1 MRTQAGF
8 FMPETFSKPAIS
20 LDDQVALLQSR
31 GLLIEDEAR
40 AKHYLRHIGYYR
52 LSGYSLVFQVG
63 YNSDGHHRFHPD
75 ASFDAILD
83 LYVFDRKL
91 RLHMLDA
98 LERIE
103 VAARA
108 AISHEMCAL
117 HGSHWFMDVAHFFD
131 HSRHSKFL
139 NVVKKDLGHGQGNAN
154 MADTRQVFIQH
165 YYTKYDQ
172 PELPPSWMVF
182 EVLSFGAVSQVFNN
196 LTRQNQ
202 KPVARSFGLDPSI
215 FSSWLHAVSYTR
227 NLVAH
232 HARLWNKT
240 FTITPIAAK
249 TLAAEMQPN
258 NKLYAQAIVCQAL
271 LDVIAPGSHW
281 ATRLADL
288 MEEHPKVPLAKMGFP
303 EGWKT
308 RSIWAKHFAS
318 GSPV

>member
-1 MRTQAGF
+1 
-8 FMPETFSKPAIS
+8 MPEIFCKPAIS
-20 LDDQVALLQSR
+20 LEEQVALLKSR
-31 GLLIEDEAR
+31 GLLIADEVR

-52 LSGYSLVFQVG
+52 LSGYGLVFQVD
-63 YNSDGHHRFHPD
+63 YNADGQHRFHPD
-75 ASFDAILD
+75 ASFEAILD

-108 AISHEMCAL
+108 AVSHEMCIQ
-117 HGSHWFMDVAHFFD
+117 HGPHWFMKAAHFTD
-131 HSRHSKFL
+131 QGRHTKFL
-139 NVVKKDLGHGQGNAN
+139 AVAKKDICHDQGKAR
-154 MADTRQVFIQH
+154 ARQVFIQH
-165 YYTKYDQ
+165 YYTTYDQ

-182 EVLSFGAVSQVFNN
+182 EVLSFGAVSQVFDN

-202 KPVARSFGLDPSI
+202 KPISRSLGLDPGI

-240 FTITPIAAK
+240 FTITPVAAK
-249 TLAAEMQPN
+249 VLATELQPG
-258 NKLYAQAIVCQAL
+258 NKLYAQIVVCQAL
-271 LDVIAPGSHW
+271 LDTIAPGSHW
-281 ATRLADL
+281 ATRLAVL

-303 EGWKT
+303 ENWKT
-308 RSIWAKHFAS
+308 RSLWAKHF
-318 GSPV
+318 GS

>member
-1 MRTQAGF
+1 
-8 FMPETFSKPAIS
+8 MPKTFTKPAIS
-20 LDDQVALLQSR
+20 LDDQVALLKSR
-31 GLLIEDEAR
+31 GLSIHDVER

-52 LSGYSLVFQVG
+52 LSGYGLVFQVG
-63 YNSDGHHRFHPD
+63 YNADGQHRFHPD
-75 ASFDAILD
+75 ASFEAIVD

-108 AISHEMCAL
+108 AISHEMCTQ
-117 HGSHWFMDVAHFFD
+117 HGPHWFMNAAHFTD
-131 HSRHSKFL
+131 QARHTKFI
-139 NVVKKDLGHGQGNAN
+139 NVVKKDICHDQGKAH
-154 MADTRQVFIQH
+154 TRQVFIQH

-182 EVLSFGAVSQVFNN
+182 EVLSFGAVSQVFTN

-202 KPVARSFGLDPSI
+202 KPISRSLGLDPSI
-215 FSSWLHAVSYTR
+215 FSSWLHSVSYTR

-240 FTITPIAAK
+240 FTITPMAAK
-249 TLAAEMQPN
+249 TLASEMQPGK
-258 NKLYAQAIVCQAL
+258 KLYAQVVVCQAL
-271 LDVIAPGSHW
+271 LDVIAPGSQW
-281 ATRLADL
+281 ANRLADL

>member
-8 FMPETFSKPAIS
+8 FMPEIFCKPAIS
-20 LDDQVALLQSR
+20 LEEQVALLKSR
-31 GLLIEDEAR
+31 GLLIADEAH

-52 LSGYSLVFQVG
+52 LSGYGLVFQVD
-63 YNSDGHHRFHPD
+63 YNADGQHRFHPD
-75 ASFDAILD
+75 ASFEAILD

-108 AISHEMCAL
+108 AISHEMCAQ
-117 HGSHWFMDVAHFFD
+117 HKPHWFMDAAHFHD
-131 HSRHSKFL
+131 AYRHAKFL
-139 NVVKKDLGHGQGNAN
+139 NVVKNDIGHDQGKAH
-154 MADTRQVFIQH
+154 TRQVFIQH
-165 YYTKYDQ
+165 YYTKYNQ

-202 KPVARSFGLDPSI
+202 KPIARSFGLDPSI

-249 TLAAEMQPN
+249 ALAAEMQPN

-281 ATRLADL
+281 ATRLAVL
-288 MEEHPKVPLAKMGFP
+288 MKEHPKVPLAKMGFP
-303 EGWKT
+303 EDWKT
-308 RSIWAKHFAS
+308 RSLWAKHFVS
-318 GSPV
+318 